1 MKKYLSIAILSIF
14 LSLTLIGQNDK
25 TLLVIENQKVPVSEF
40 LDIYTKN
47 NKNVDYSKA
56 SIDEYLD
63 LFINYKLKLMEIQ
76 RLRLD
81 TQKNF
86 INEFQKYRDQLAQS
100 YLIDKNT
107 VDKLLNEAYNRMQN
121 DVRVSHILVK
131 LSPYA
136 NPKDTLKA
144 YNKALEIRK
153 KLLNGADFAKL
164 AIEMSDDNSA
174 RDQNTADGRLIPG
187 NGGDLGYFNVFNML
201 YDFETAAYNLNVGD
215 ISLPVRTPVGYHII
229 KLTEKHP
236 AIYRFKI
243 AHILLMYPPN
253 ATTQDKESIKAK
265 ADSIYKEILSGADF
279 AELANLHSEDKG
291 SANKGGELPWLTPFR
306 LVPSFVQP
314 IYNHKPG
321 DYIPPVE
328 TFYGWHIIKL
338 IDKQS
343 PPDFA
348 SVKQELLTKLY
359 KDSRY
364 LLAQKKIADSLKQ
377 IYKIQYDKKLLVNI
391 AKSINKDSLVKRS
404 FKESQIP
411 NLDNILVKIDDH
423 SIYIK
428 DFATYIKK
436 NQSLFTNTD
445 DIQIFVNKMFDNFL
459 NDKILEIEKENLEK
473 KNPKFAAQINDYKEG
488 ILIFN
493 LMDQNVWSKAMQD
506 TAGLKAY
513 YETIKNKY
521 LTDEK
526 AKIGIFK
533 TNDAKIA
540 QKVQKTLQ
548 KNIQKSQLNPN
559 LILSK
564 INKKNN
570 VVSYDSMIIETKK
583 LADIGLEKTVNA
595 ILSKENN
602 NSYEIYW
609 LQSIIAPQPKSLDEV
624 RGLVISEY
632 QTYLEKQWINELR
645 NRYHWQVNDEVLK
658 SLYKN

>member
-1 MKKYLSIAILSIF
+1 MKKYLSIAILSVL
-14 LSLTLIGQNDK
+14 LSLTLFGQNDK

-107 VDKLLNEAYNRMQN
+107 VDKLLNEAYSRMQN

-153 KLLNGADFAKL
+153 KLLNGADFTKL

-201 YDFETAAYNLNVGD
+201 YEFESAAYNLNVGE

-253 ATTQDKESIKAK
+253 ATAQNKESIKAK
-265 ADSIYKEILSGADF
+265 ADSIYKEILHGADF
-279 AELANLHSEDKG
+279 AELANLHSDDKG

-306 LVPSFVQP
+306 LVPSFVKP
-314 IYNHKPG
+314 IYSHNPG

-343 PPDFA
+343 PPEFA

-359 KDSRY
+359 KDPRY

-377 IYKIQYDKKLLVNI
+377 VYKIQYDKKLLVNL
-391 AKSINKDSLVKRS
+391 AKSINKDSLLKRS
-404 FKESQIP
+404 FNESQIP
-411 NLDNILVKIDDH
+411 NLDNILVKIDDNY
-423 SIYIK
+423 IYIK
-428 DFATYIKK
+428 DFANYIKK

-459 NDKILEIEKENLEK
+459 NDKILEIEKENLEN

-493 LMDQNVWSKAMQD
+493 LMDQNIWSKAMKD

-540 QKVQKTLQ
+540 KKVQKTLQ
-548 KNIQKSQLNPN
+548 KNIKKSQYNPN

-570 VVSYDSMIIETKK
+570 VVSYDSIVIETKK
-583 LADIGLEKTVNA
+583 LADIGLEKNVNA
-595 ILSKENN
+595 ILTKENN

-609 LQSIIAPQPKSLDEV
+609 LQDIIAPQPKSLDEV

-645 NRYHWQVNDEVLK
+645 NRYHWQVNEEVLK

>member
-265 ADSIYKEILSGADF
+265 ADSIYKEILRGADF
-279 AELANLHSEDKG
+279 AELANIHSEDKG

-411 NLDNILVKIDDH
+411 NLDHILVKIDDH

-583 LADIGLEKTVNA
+583 LADIGLEKTVNT

>member
-583 LADIGLEKTVNA
+583 LADIGLEKTVNT

>member
-265 ADSIYKEILSGADF
+265 ADSIYKEILRGADF
-279 AELANLHSEDKG
+279 AELANIHSEDKG

-570 VVSYDSMIIETKK
+570 VVSYDSMVIETKK

-645 NRYHWQVNDEVLK
+645 SRYHWQVNDEVLK

>member
-411 NLDNILVKIDDH
+411 NLDHILVKIDDH

-473 KNPKFAAQINDYKEG
+473 KNPKFATQINDYKEG

-570 VVSYDSMIIETKK
+570 VVSYDSMVIETKK
-583 LADIGLEKTVNA
+583 LADIGLEKTVNT

>member
-107 VDKLLNEAYNRMQN
+107 VDKLLNEAYNRIQN

-265 ADSIYKEILSGADF
+265 ADSIYKEILRGADF

-377 IYKIQYDKKLLVNI
+377 IYKIQYDKKLLVNL

-411 NLDNILVKIDDH
+411 NLDHILVKIDDH

-570 VVSYDSMIIETKK
+570 VVSYDSMAIETKK

>member
-411 NLDNILVKIDDH
+411 NLDHILVKIDDH

-570 VVSYDSMIIETKK
+570 VVSYDSMVIETKK

-645 NRYHWQVNDEVLK
+645 SRYHWQVNDEVLK

>member
-107 VDKLLNEAYNRMQN
+107 VDKLINEAYNRMQN

-265 ADSIYKEILSGADF
+265 ADSIYKEILRGADF
-279 AELANLHSEDKG
+279 AELANIHSEDKG

-377 IYKIQYDKKLLVNI
+377 IYKIQYDKKLLVNL

-411 NLDNILVKIDDH
+411 NLDHILVKIDDH

-570 VVSYDSMIIETKK
+570 VVSYDSMTIETKK

>member
-1 MKKYLSIAILSIF
+1 MKKYLSIAILSVL
-14 LSLTLIGQNDK
+14 LSLTLFGQNDK

-107 VDKLLNEAYNRMQN
+107 VDKLLNEAYSRMQN

-153 KLLNGADFAKL
+153 KLLNGADFTKL

-201 YDFETAAYNLNVGD
+201 YEFESAAYNLNVGE

-253 ATTQDKESIKAK
+253 ATAQNKESIKAK
-265 ADSIYKEILSGADF
+265 ADSIYKEILHGADF
-279 AELANLHSEDKG
+279 AELANLHSDDKG

-306 LVPSFVQP
+306 LVPSFVKP
-314 IYNHKPG
+314 IYSHNPG

-343 PPDFA
+343 PPEFA

-359 KDSRY
+359 KDPRY

-377 IYKIQYDKKLLVNI
+377 VYKIQYDKKLLVNI
-391 AKSINKDSLVKRS
+391 AKSINKDSLLKRS
-404 FKESQIP
+404 FNESQIP
-411 NLDNILVKIDDH
+411 NLDNILVKIDDN

-428 DFATYIKK
+428 DFANYIKK

-459 NDKILEIEKENLEK
+459 NDKILEIEKENLEN

-493 LMDQNVWSKAMQD
+493 LMDQNIWSKAMKD

-540 QKVQKTLQ
+540 KKVQKTLQ
-548 KNIQKSQLNPN
+548 KNIKKSQYNPN

-570 VVSYDSMIIETKK
+570 VVSYDSIVIETKK
-583 LADIGLEKTVNA
+583 LADIGLEKNVNA
-595 ILSKENN
+595 ILTKENN

-609 LQSIIAPQPKSLDEV
+609 LQDIIAPQPKSLDEV

-645 NRYHWQVNDEVLK
+645 NRYHWQVNEEVLK

>member
-107 VDKLLNEAYNRMQN
+107 VDKLLNEAYNRIQN

-583 LADIGLEKTVNA
+583 LADIGLEKTVNT

>member
-265 ADSIYKEILSGADF
+265 ADSIYKEILRGADF
-279 AELANLHSEDKG
+279 AELANIHSEDKG

-411 NLDNILVKIDDH
+411 NLDHILVKIDDH

-570 VVSYDSMIIETKK
+570 VVSYDSMVIETKK

-645 NRYHWQVNDEVLK
+645 SRYHWQVNDEVLK

>member
-265 ADSIYKEILSGADF
+265 ADSIYKEILRGADF

-377 IYKIQYDKKLLVNI
+377 IYKIQYDKKLLVNL

-411 NLDNILVKIDDH
+411 NLDHILVKIDDH

-570 VVSYDSMIIETKK
+570 VVSYDSMVIETKK

>member
-411 NLDNILVKIDDH
+411 NLDHILVKIDDH

-583 LADIGLEKTVNA
+583 LADIGLEKTVNT

>member
-107 VDKLLNEAYNRMQN
+107 VDKLINEAYNRMQN

-265 ADSIYKEILSGADF
+265 ADSIYKEILRGADF
-279 AELANLHSEDKG
+279 AELANIHSEDKG

-377 IYKIQYDKKLLVNI
+377 IYKIQYDKKLLVNL

-570 VVSYDSMIIETKK
+570 VVSYDSMVIETKK

-645 NRYHWQVNDEVLK
+645 SRYHWQVNDEVLK

>member
-107 VDKLLNEAYNRMQN
+107 VDKLLNEAYNRIQN

-411 NLDNILVKIDDH
+411 NLDHILVKIDDH

-583 LADIGLEKTVNA
+583 LADIGLEKTVNT

>member
-107 VDKLLNEAYNRMQN
+107 VDKLLNEAYNRIQN

-265 ADSIYKEILSGADF
+265 ADSIYKEILRGADF
-279 AELANLHSEDKG
+279 AELANIHSEDKG

-411 NLDNILVKIDDH
+411 NLDHILVKIDDH

-473 KNPKFAAQINDYKEG
+473 KNPKFATQINDYKEG

-570 VVSYDSMIIETKK
+570 VVSYDSMVIETKK

-645 NRYHWQVNDEVLK
+645 SRYHWQVNDEVLK

>member
-265 ADSIYKEILSGADF
+265 ADSIYKEILRGADF

-377 IYKIQYDKKLLVNI
+377 IYKIQYDKKLLVNL
-391 AKSINKDSLVKRS
+391 AKSINKDSLLKRS

-411 NLDNILVKIDDH
+411 NLDHILVKIDDH

-583 LADIGLEKTVNA
+583 LADIGLEKTVNT

>member
-411 NLDNILVKIDDH
+411 NLDHILVKIDDH

-473 KNPKFAAQINDYKEG
+473 KNPKFATQINDYKEG

-583 LADIGLEKTVNA
+583 LADIGLEKTVNT

>member
-107 VDKLLNEAYNRMQN
+107 VDKLLNEAYNRIQN

-136 NPKDTLKA
+136 SPKDTLKA

-411 NLDNILVKIDDH
+411 NLDHILVKIDDH

-473 KNPKFAAQINDYKEG
+473 KNPKFATQINDYKEG

-583 LADIGLEKTVNA
+583 LADIGLEKTVNT

>member
-1 MKKYLSIAILSIF
+1 MKKYLSIAILSVL
-14 LSLTLIGQNDK
+14 LSLTLFGQNDK

-107 VDKLLNEAYNRMQN
+107 VDKLLNEAYSRMQN

-153 KLLNGADFAKL
+153 KLLNGADFTKL

-201 YDFETAAYNLNVGD
+201 YEFESAAYNLNVGE

-253 ATTQDKESIKAK
+253 ATAQNKESIKAK
-265 ADSIYKEILSGADF
+265 ADSIYKEILHGADF
-279 AELANLHSEDKG
+279 AELANLHSDDKG

-306 LVPSFVQP
+306 LVPSFVKP
-314 IYNHKPG
+314 IYSHNPG

-343 PPDFA
+343 PPEFA

-359 KDSRY
+359 KDPRY

-377 IYKIQYDKKLLVNI
+377 VCKIQYDKKLLVNL
-391 AKSINKDSLVKRS
+391 AKSINKDSLLKRS
-404 FKESQIP
+404 FNESQIP
-411 NLDNILVKIDDH
+411 NLDNILVKIDDNY
-423 SIYIK
+423 IYIK
-428 DFATYIKK
+428 DFANYIKK

-445 DIQIFVNKMFDNFL
+445 DIQVFVNKMFDNFL
-459 NDKILEIEKENLEK
+459 NDKILEIEKENLEN

-493 LMDQNVWSKAMQD
+493 LMDQNIWSKAMKD

-540 QKVQKTLQ
+540 KKVQKTLQ
-548 KNIQKSQLNPN
+548 KNIKKSQYNPN

-570 VVSYDSMIIETKK
+570 VVSYDSIVIETKK
-583 LADIGLEKTVNA
+583 LADIGLEKNVNA
-595 ILSKENN
+595 ILTKENN

-609 LQSIIAPQPKSLDEV
+609 LQDIIAPQPKSLDEV

-645 NRYHWQVNDEVLK
+645 NRYHWQVNEEVLK

>member
-1 MKKYLSIAILSIF
+1 MKKYLSIAILSVL

-76 RLRLD
+76 RLSLD

-107 VDKLLNEAYNRMQN
+107 VDKLLNEAYTRIQN

-201 YDFETAAYNLNVGD
+201 YEFETAAYNLNVGE

-253 ATTQDKESIKAK
+253 ATAQDKESIKAK
-265 ADSIYKEILSGADF
+265 ADSIYKEILRGADF
-279 AELANLHSEDKG
+279 AELASLHSEDKG

-343 PPDFA
+343 PPEFA

-364 LLAQKKIADSLKQ
+364 LLAQKKIADSLKHV
-377 IYKIQYDKKLLVNI
+377 YKIQYDKKSLVNI
-391 AKSINKDSLVKRS
+391 AKSINKDSLIKRS

-423 SIYIK
+423 PIYIK
-428 DFATYIKK
+428 DFANYIKK

-459 NDKILEIEKENLEK
+459 NDKIIEIEKENLEK

-493 LMDQNVWSKAMQD
+493 LMDQNVWSKAMKD
-506 TAGLKAY
+506 TTGLKAY

-521 LTDEK
+521 LTEEK
-526 AKIGIFK
+526 AKIGIFT

-548 KNIQKSQLNPN
+548 KNIQKSQFNPN

-564 INKKNN
+564 INKKSN
-570 VVSYDSMIIETKK
+570 VVSYDSMVIETKK

-609 LQSIIAPQPKSLDEV
+609 LQDIIAPQPKSLDEV

-645 NRYHWQVNDEVLK
+645 TRYHWQVNDEVLK

>member
-107 VDKLLNEAYNRMQN
+107 VDKLINEAYNRMQN

-377 IYKIQYDKKLLVNI
+377 IYKIQYDKKLLVNL

-570 VVSYDSMIIETKK
+570 VVSYDSMVIETKK

-645 NRYHWQVNDEVLK
+645 SRYHWQVNDEVLK

>member
-377 IYKIQYDKKLLVNI
+377 IYKIQYDKKLLVNL

-411 NLDNILVKIDDH
+411 NLDHILVKIDDH

-570 VVSYDSMIIETKK
+570 VVSYDSMVIETKK

-645 NRYHWQVNDEVLK
+645 SRYHWQVNDEVLK

>member
-265 ADSIYKEILSGADF
+265 ADSIYKEILRGADF

-583 LADIGLEKTVNA
+583 LADIGLEKTVNT

-645 NRYHWQVNDEVLK
+645 SRYHWQVNDEVLK

>member
-107 VDKLLNEAYNRMQN
+107 VDKLLNEAYNRIQN

-411 NLDNILVKIDDH
+411 NLDHILVKIDDH

-570 VVSYDSMIIETKK
+570 VVSYDSMVIETKK

-645 NRYHWQVNDEVLK
+645 SRYHWQVNDEVLK

>member
-107 VDKLLNEAYNRMQN
+107 VDKLINEAYNRMQN

-645 NRYHWQVNDEVLK
+645 SRYHWQVNDEVLK

>member
-411 NLDNILVKIDDH
+411 NLDHILVKIDDH

-645 NRYHWQVNDEVLK
+645 SRYHWQVNDEVLK

>member
-377 IYKIQYDKKLLVNI
+377 IYKIQYDKKLLVNL

-411 NLDNILVKIDDH
+411 NLDHILVKIDDH

-570 VVSYDSMIIETKK
+570 VVSYDSMTIETKK

>member
-253 ATTQDKESIKAK
+253 ATTQDKESIKSK
-265 ADSIYKEILSGADF
+265 ADSIYKEILRGADF

-377 IYKIQYDKKLLVNI
+377 IYKIQYDKKLLVNL

-404 FKESQIP
+404 FKESQIS
-411 NLDNILVKIDDH
+411 NLDHILVKIDDH

-570 VVSYDSMIIETKK
+570 VVSYDSMVIETKK

>member
-1 MKKYLSIAILSIF
+1 MKKYLSIAILSVL

-76 RLRLD
+76 RLSLD

-107 VDKLLNEAYNRMQN
+107 VDKLLNEAYTRIQN

-201 YDFETAAYNLNVGD
+201 YEFETAAYNLNVGE

-253 ATTQDKESIKAK
+253 ATAQDKESIKAK
-265 ADSIYKEILSGADF
+265 ADSIYKEILRGADF
-279 AELANLHSEDKG
+279 AELASLHSEDKG

-343 PPDFA
+343 PPEFA

-364 LLAQKKIADSLKQ
+364 LLAQKKIADSLKHV
-377 IYKIQYDKKLLVNI
+377 YKIQYDKKSLVNI
-391 AKSINKDSLVKRS
+391 AKSINKDSLIKRS

-423 SIYIK
+423 PIYIK
-428 DFATYIKK
+428 DFANYIKK

-473 KNPKFAAQINDYKEG
+473 KNPKFATQINDYKEG

-609 LQSIIAPQPKSLDEV
+609 LQDIIAPQPKSLDEV

-645 NRYHWQVNDEVLK
+645 TRYHWQVNDEVLK

>member
-1 MKKYLSIAILSIF
+1 
-14 LSLTLIGQNDK
+14 
-25 TLLVIENQKVPVSEF
+25 
-40 LDIYTKN
+40 
-47 NKNVDYSKA
+47 
-56 SIDEYLD
+56 
-63 LFINYKLKLMEIQ
+63 MEIQ

-107 VDKLLNEAYNRMQN
+107 VDKLLNEAYNRIQN

-265 ADSIYKEILSGADF
+265 ADSIYKEILRGADF
-279 AELANLHSEDKG
+279 AELANIHSEDKG

-570 VVSYDSMIIETKK
+570 VVSYDSMVIETKK

-645 NRYHWQVNDEVLK
+645 SRYHWQVNDEVLK

>member
-107 VDKLLNEAYNRMQN
+107 VDKLLNEAYNRIQN

-570 VVSYDSMIIETKK
+570 VVSYDSMVIETKK

-645 NRYHWQVNDEVLK
+645 SRYHWQVNDEVLK

>member
-404 FKESQIP
+404 FKESQVP
-411 NLDNILVKIDDH
+411 NLDHILVKIDDH

-473 KNPKFAAQINDYKEG
+473 KNPKFATQINDYKEG

-570 VVSYDSMIIETKK
+570 VVSYDSMVIETKK

-645 NRYHWQVNDEVLK
+645 SRYHWQVNDEVLK

>member
-107 VDKLLNEAYNRMQN
+107 VDKLLNEAYNRIQN

-265 ADSIYKEILSGADF
+265 ADSIYKEILRGADF

-583 LADIGLEKTVNA
+583 LADIGLEKTVNV

>member
-107 VDKLLNEAYNRMQN
+107 VDKLLNEAYNRIQN

-411 NLDNILVKIDDH
+411 NLDHILVKIDDH

-473 KNPKFAAQINDYKEG
+473 KNPKFATQINDYKEG

-583 LADIGLEKTVNA
+583 LADIGLEKTVNT

>member
-253 ATTQDKESIKAK
+253 ATTQDKESIKSK
-265 ADSIYKEILSGADF
+265 ADSIYKEILRGADF

-377 IYKIQYDKKLLVNI
+377 IYKIQYDKKLLVNL

-411 NLDNILVKIDDH
+411 NLDHILVKIDDH

-583 LADIGLEKTVNA
+583 LADIGLEKTVNT

>member
-265 ADSIYKEILSGADF
+265 ADSIYKEILRGADF

-411 NLDNILVKIDDH
+411 NLDHILVKIDDH

-583 LADIGLEKTVNA
+583 LADIGLEKTVNT

>member
-265 ADSIYKEILSGADF
+265 ADSIYKEILRGADF

-411 NLDNILVKIDDH
+411 NLDHILVKIDDH